1 MNIIKNLL
9 TINPIIKLYNKDEN
23 DREINIYK
31 LKNCQFYKTN
41 VFYPN
46 VLVKNDD
53 GIINPINEAIQSLKD
68 ISLNNSTFLISK
80 LNKTDNNPYFFLI
93 YNTDNYYHFIY
104 DTLPY
109 LISFFELKKIM
120 PDLKLLMNYPNF
132 QKKSHYKFVIEFLEI
147 LAITNNQIEIVDSNT
162 LYSTIYVS
170 NSYTH
175 NGKSNLPPRKEV
187 YDFYEKIVN
196 KVKENNDLN
205 PNLPKNIYVSRRT
218 WINKDT
224 SNIGTNYTTK
234 RKLKNE
240 DDLVDYLTKKGYKEI
255 FTENLNTIEKILLFN
270 NAENIIGPI
279 GGGLCNVLF
288 SRKKTNLKVLNSP
301 TFFDVNK
308 RFIYSFEK
316 VNYDILNISSHTE
329 VGDIKKYMRV
339 KFDGKVGEVIEVM
352 NDSVVINY
360 SEIDVAG
367 WNNEISFKKITKK
380 ISEIEKIDNGLNS
393 EWEIN
398 LDKLKHIL

>member
-1 MNIIKNLL
+1 
-9 TINPIIKLYNKDEN
+9 
-23 DREINIYK
+23 
-31 LKNCQFYKTN
+31 
-41 VFYPN
+41 
-46 VLVKNDD
+46 
-53 GIINPINEAIQSLKD
+53 
-68 ISLNNSTFLISK
+68 
-80 LNKTDNNPYFFLI
+80 
-93 YNTDNYYHFIY
+93 
-104 DTLPY
+104 
-109 LISFFELKKIM
+109 
-120 PDLKLLMNYPNF
+120 MNYPNF

-352 NDSVVINY
+352 NDAVVINY
-360 SEIDVAG
+360 SEFDVAG

-380 ISEIEKIDNGLNS
+380 INEIEKIDNGLNS

-398 LDKLKHIL
+398 LNKLKEII